1 MVMSILLLPPRVY
14 RDYFCSLHVCTGTT
28 SAPSTCV
35 PGLLLPPRV
44 YRGYFCS
51 LHVYTGATSAPSTC
65 VPGLLILPPRV
76 YRGYFCSLHVCTG
89 ATSAPST
96 CVPGL
101 LLLPP
106 RVYRGYFFSLHVCTG
121 ATSSPST
128 CVPGLLLL
136 PPRVY
141 RGYFFSLHVCT
152 GATSSPSTC
161 VPGLLLLPPRVYRG
175 YFYLHVC
182 TGANPQSS
190 VHSSYDY
197 CGPEE
202 HGYKTALGYKEKE
215 VGKVVLYS
223 TTMGVVRK
231 TYQDCVKVKKILRNM
246 MVKYE
251 ERDVFMSREVQSEV
265 RDRMNSDVIL
275 VPQMFVEGQ
284 HIGSCVQ
291 TSEPSLEQN
300 LNIPAGHILLFKVMH
315 ISG

>member
-1 MVMSILLLPPRVY
+1 MWLDVVDECVKKRNTKSCKNKRACMARSMDLDEAKEQLYIISDPLLVGRRQGRYVTDKQCYLSKAATKTKVSGTSDNLHTAFFHWTILRDKTYKLLYTVLPTKIRVY
-14 RDYFCSLHVCTGTT
+14 FC
-28 SAPSTCV
+28 
-35 PGLLLPPRV
+35 
-44 YRGYFCS
+44 F
-51 LHVYTGATSAPSTC
+51 
-65 VPGLLILPPRV
+65 
-76 YRGYFCSLHVCTG
+76 LHVCTG
-89 ATSAPST
+89 ATSASAT
-96 CVPGL
+96 CVLGL

-106 RVYRGYFFSLHVCTG
+106 VVMTIAAPKSPCTKQRRYISAQPSTPKIEQAQNSANVQLYRSRKCFMILQCPL
-121 ATSSPST
+121 SSPEQ
-128 CVPGLLLL
+128 
-136 PPRVY
+136 
-141 RGYFFSLHVCT
+141 HK
-152 GATSSPSTC
+152 
-161 VPGLLLLPPRVYRG
+161 
-175 YFYLHVC
+175 
-182 TGANPQSS
+182 
-190 VHSSYDY
+190 
-197 CGPEE
+197 E
-202 HGYKTALGYKEKE
+202 GYKEKE